1 MAVTSI
7 WAVHRSIKD
16 ALDYAAN
23 PEKTENPNEE
33 DLRRLMDYAE
43 NPDKTEQRYLISGVN
58 CLPELAYERMME
70 TKRRY
75 GKYGG
80 TVAYHGYMSFKSGE
94 VTPEQCHALGVEL
107 AKRLWGDKYE
117 VLVAS
122 HRDYEHL
129 HNNFILNSVSFKDGE
144 KFHCPPY
151 YHDTVMAPE
160 SDKLC
165 LENNLSIV
173 QNPQKKRAPYV
184 AYMAEKKGKPSHRTL
199 LKMDIDDAIA
209 DCILPQ
215 HFRFALTRRGYTYL
229 RGKEYKHPCVIAK
242 GWKRPV
248 RIDSL
253 GERYTTEAIEK
264 RILSRREHRIPYYP
278 SHPPLYEIWE
288 RCKRYDQHNT
298 VELIFMIVLELF
310 GIDTSGKV
318 IQKDNYQEPLSP
330 AMRQEQIY
338 LDRYM
343 KTVNLINRNDLGT
356 VDKVQAFIDEKEAE
370 MAALISAR
378 NMIDNRRRR
387 ATTDSE
393 KDECSRKRK
402 AISKEL
408 KALRHDI
415 NLAKGIFPM
424 IENLKEKLRIEMEQ
438 EQEMFP
444 RETGAKIQSKTKRNE
459 EKQR

>member
-7 WAVHRSIKD
+7 WSVHRSIKD

-80 TVAYHGYMSFKSGE
+80 IVAYHGYQSFKPGE

-122 HRDYEHL
+122 HRDHEHL
-129 HNNFILNSVSFKDGE
+129 HNHFILNSVSFKDGE

-160 SDKLC
+160 SDKIC
-165 LENNLSIV
+165 LEHDLSVI
-173 QNPQKKRAPYV
+173 QNPQRKRAPYV
-184 AYMAEKKGKPSHRTL
+184 AYMAEKKGKPSHRSL

-209 DCILPQ
+209 DCMLPTHLQ
-215 HFRFALTRRGYTYL
+215 FALARRGYTYL

-253 GERYTTEAIEK
+253 GERYTAEAIEK
-264 RILSRREHRIPYYP
+264 RILSKRGLRDLYRPQY
-278 SHPPLYEIWE
+278 PPLNEIW
-288 RCKRYDQHNT
+288 KRRKGYDQHNT

-310 GIDTSGKV
+310 GIDTSGKSL
-318 IQKDNYQEPLSP
+318 QSDNYQEPLSP

-338 LDRYM
+338 LERYM
-343 KTVNLINRNDLGT
+343 ETVNLINRNNIGT
-356 VDKVQAFIDEKEAE
+356 TEEVQEFINDKEAE
-370 MAALISAR
+370 MAILLSAR
-378 NMIDNRRRR
+378 NKIDNRRRR
-387 ATTDSE
+387 ATTEAE
-393 KDECSRKRK
+393 KDECSLKRK

-415 NLAKGIFPM
+415 NLAKGVFPM
-424 IENLKEKLRIEMEQ
+424 IDNLKEKLRIEMEQ

-444 RETGAKIQSKTKRNE
+444 RETGAKPQPKIKRNE
-459 EKQR
+459 DRNR

>member
-33 DLRRLMDYAE
+33 DLKRLMDYAE

-80 TVAYHGYMSFKSGE
+80 IVAYHGYQSFKHGE

-122 HRDYEHL
+122 HRDHEHL
-129 HNNFILNSVSFKDGE
+129 HNHFILNSVSFKDGE

-165 LENNLSIV
+165 REHDLSVI
-173 QNPQKKRAPYV
+173 QNPQRKRAPYV

-209 DCILPQ
+209 DCMLPNHLQ
-215 HFRFALTRRGYTYL
+215 FALTRRGYTFL

-242 GWKRPV
+242 GWQRPV
-248 RIDSL
+248 RIDNL
-253 GERYTTEAIEK
+253 GERYTPEAIEK
-264 RILSRREHRIPYYP
+264 RILSRREHRTPYYP
-278 SHPPLYEIWE
+278 SHPPLYTIWK
-288 RCKRYDQHNT
+288 RRKRYDQHNT

-318 IQKDNYQEPLSP
+318 IQNDNYQEPLSP

-338 LDRYM
+338 LERYM
-343 KTVNLINRNDLGT
+343 QTVNLINRNDLGT
-356 VDKVQAFIDEKEAE
+356 TERVQKFIDDKEAE
-370 MAALISAR
+370 MAMLLSAR
-378 NMIDNRRRR
+378 NKIDNRRRR
-387 ATTDSE
+387 ATTEAE

-402 AISKEL
+402 AISAEL
-408 KALRHDI
+408 KAIRHDI
-415 NLAKGIFPM
+415 NLAKGIFP
-424 IENLKEKLRIEMEQ
+424 
-438 EQEMFP
+438 
-444 RETGAKIQSKTKRNE
+444 RETGAKIQPKIKRNE

>member
-1 MAVTSI
+1 M
-7 WAVHRSIKD
+7 
-16 ALDYAAN
+16 
-23 PEKTENPNEE
+23 
-33 DLRRLMDYAE
+33 
-43 NPDKTEQRYLISGVN
+43 
-58 CLPELAYERMME
+58 
-70 TKRRY
+70 
-75 GKYGG
+75 
-80 TVAYHGYMSFKSGE
+80 
-94 VTPEQCHALGVEL
+94 
-107 AKRLWGDKYE
+107 
-117 VLVAS
+117 
-122 HRDYEHL
+122 
-129 HNNFILNSVSFKDGE
+129 NSVSFKDGE

-165 LENNLSIV
+165 REYGLSVI
-173 QNPQKKRAPYV
+173 QNPQRKRAPYV

-215 HFRFALTRRGYTYL
+215 HFQFALARRGYTYL

-242 GWKRPV
+242 GWQRPV
-248 RIDSL
+248 RIDNL
-253 GERYTTEAIEK
+253 GGRYTPEAIEK
-264 RILSRREHRIPYYP
+264 RILSRREYRTPYYP
-278 SHPPLYEIWE
+278 SRPPLYEIWE
-288 RCKRYDQHNT
+288 RKRKYDQHNT

-318 IQKDNYQEPLSP
+318 IQNDNYQEPLSP

-343 KTVNLINRNDLGT
+343 QTVNLINRNDLGT
-356 VDKVQAFIDEKEAE
+356 TERVQEFIDDKEAE
-370 MAALISAR
+370 MALLLSAR
-378 NMIDNRRRR
+378 NKIDNRRRR
-387 ATTDSE
+387 ASTEAE
-393 KDECSRKRK
+393 KDECSRRRK

-415 NLAKGIFPM
+415 NLAKGVFPM

>member
-16 ALDYAAN
+16 ALDYVAN

-80 TVAYHGYMSFKSGE
+80 IVAYHGYQSFKPGE
-94 VTPEQCHALGVEL
+94 VTPEQYHALGVEF

-122 HRDYEHL
+122 QRDHQHL
-129 HNNFILNSVSFKDGE
+129 HNHFILNSVSFKDGE

-165 LENNLSIV
+165 LEHNLSIV
-173 QNPQKKRAPYV
+173 QNPQRKRAPYV

-209 DCILPQ
+209 DCMLPTHLQ
-215 HFRFALTRRGYTYL
+215 FALARRGYTYL

-242 GWKRPV
+242 EWKRPV

-253 GERYTTEAIEK
+253 GERYTPEAIEK
-264 RILSRREHRIPYYP
+264 RIRSRREYRSPYYP
-278 SHPPLYEIWE
+278 SRPPLYEIWE
-288 RCKRYDQHNT
+288 RRKSYDQHNT

-318 IQKDNYQEPLSP
+318 IQNDNYQKPLSP

-338 LDRYM
+338 LERYM
-343 KTVNLINRNDLGT
+343 ETVNLINRNDLGT
-356 VDKVQAFIDEKEAE
+356 AEHVQEFIADKEAE
-370 MAALISAR
+370 MTLLISAR
-378 NMIDNRRRR
+378 TKIDNCRRR
-387 ATTDSE
+387 ATTEAE

-402 AISKEL
+402 AISAEL
-408 KALRHDI
+408 KTLRHDI

-424 IENLKEKLRIEMEQ
+424 IDNLKEKLRIEMEQ

>member
-80 TVAYHGYMSFKSGE
+80 IVAYHGYQSFKPGE

-122 HRDYEHL
+122 HQDHEHL
-129 HNNFILNSVSFKDGE
+129 HNHFILNSVSFKDGE

-160 SDKLC
+160 SDKIC
-165 LENNLSIV
+165 REHNLSVI
-173 QNPQKKRAPYV
+173 QNPQRKRAPYV

-209 DCILPQ
+209 DCILPNHLQ
-215 HFRFALTRRGYTYL
+215 FALARRGYTYL

-242 GWKRPV
+242 GWQRPV
-248 RIDSL
+248 RIDNL
-253 GERYTTEAIEK
+253 GERYTPEAIEK
-264 RILSRREHRIPYYP
+264 RILSRREHRKPYYP
-278 SHPPLYEIWE
+278 SRPPLFEIWQ
-288 RCKRYDQHNT
+288 RHKNYDQHNT

-318 IQKDNYQEPLSP
+318 IQNNNYQEPLSP

-338 LDRYM
+338 LERYM
-343 KTVNLINRNDLGT
+343 ETVNLINRNDLGT
-356 VDKVQAFIDEKEAE
+356 AERVQEFINDKESE
-370 MAALISAR
+370 MATLLSAR
-378 NMIDNRRRR
+378 NKIDNRRRR
-387 ATTDSE
+387 AKTDIE
-393 KDECSRKRK
+393 KEECSRKRK
-402 AISKEL
+402 AISAEL
-408 KALRHDI
+408 KAIRHDV
-415 NLAKGIFPM
+415 NLAKEIFPM
-424 IENLKEKLRIEMEQ
+424 IEILKEKLRIEMEQ
-438 EQEMFP
+438 EQELFP
-444 RETGAKIQSKTKRNE
+444 RETGAKTQPKTKRNE

>member
-33 DLRRLMDYAE
+33 DLKRLMDYAE
-43 NPDKTEQRYLISGVN
+43 NTDKTEQRYLISGVN

-80 TVAYHGYMSFKSGE
+80 IVAYHGYQSFKPGE

-122 HRDYEHL
+122 HRDHEHL
-129 HNNFILNSVSFKDGE
+129 HNHFILNSVSFKDGE

-160 SDKLC
+160 SDKIC
-165 LENNLSIV
+165 REHNLSVI
-173 QNPQKKRAPYV
+173 QNPQRKRAPYV
-184 AYMAEKKGKPSHRTL
+184 AYMAEKKGKPSHQTL

-209 DCILPQ
+209 DCMLST
-215 HFRFALTRRGYTYL
+215 HFQFALARRGYTYL

-242 GWKRPV
+242 GWQRPI
-248 RIDSL
+248 RIDNL
-253 GERYTTEAIEK
+253 GERYTPAAIEK
-264 RILSRREHRIPYYP
+264 RILSRREYRTPYYP
-278 SHPPLYEIWE
+278 SRPPLYTIWE
-288 RCKRYDQHNT
+288 RRKGYDQHNT

-318 IQKDNYQEPLSP
+318 IQNDNYQEPISP

-343 KTVNLINRNDLGT
+343 QTVNLINRNDLGT
-356 VDKVQAFIDEKEAE
+356 AEKVQEFIDDKEAE
-370 MAALISAR
+370 MAMLLSAR
-378 NMIDNRRRR
+378 NKIDNRRRR
-387 ATTDSE
+387 ATTEAE
-393 KDECSRKRK
+393 KEECSRKRK
-402 AISKEL
+402 AISKNTTSQKPKVFL
-408 KALRHDI
+408 TS
-415 NLAKGIFPM
+415 G
-424 IENLKEKLRIEMEQ
+424 
-438 EQEMFP
+438 
-444 RETGAKIQSKTKRNE
+444 TT
-459 EKQR
+459 